1 MLLDEI
7 INRLVGDMPL
17 SRAELAG
24 LMETAVSNAAGITPA
39 VIGVIGKATAGVYL
53 LPRQQMLL
61 HVGLQVLA
69 AGREAQACGPFLQ
82 LLRRPQDELDRLLG
96 EGCVEFAT
104 GVILGLWD
112 GDADALFALAS
123 DGAASGE
130 VRWSA
135 LQVLSRLVHDGR
147 IERDRLVDL
156 LDRFDRER
164 LAKDGDAA
172 WEGWQDAVLYLG
184 LVEFVERVERA
195 WTDGRLPHTRK
206 PDQQE
211 FLEAVAAIAADPG
224 DDGYL
229 VRDHVVPITDP
240 MADLEWLVQDTGPSG
255 GEGEAPDTDPAAG
268 VRLSEEE
275 LDWLAGFLD
284 SAQAPEATLSMEH
297 LDGFFSALVAG
308 PVMVPP
314 SRYMPVIWGGNEGP
328 VYDSMEQV
336 QHVTGLLMRHWN
348 TIAARLGAGVV
359 HEPYLYEV
367 PVQEMGRHWAEGFLL
382 GLDLE
387 QRAWSPMLRDPQA
400 GGIAMLISA
409 LIADEHGGE
418 APDDDARAEIIENLP
433 TLLIG
438 AWVYWRDREAGG
450 RKAAQPVR
458 SVKTGRNDPCPCGSG
473 KKFKKCCGAGSQSV
487 H

>member
-7 INRLVGDMPL
+7 IDALAGDSPI
-17 SRAELAG
+17 SKAELAG
-24 LMETAVSNAAGITPA
+24 LMEAAVSNAAGIAPA
-39 VIGVIGKATAGVYL
+39 VIGLIEKATAGVYL

-69 AGREAQACGPFLQ
+69 AAREAQACGPFLR
-82 LLRRPQDELDRLLG
+82 LLRRPQAELDRLLG

-112 GDADALFALAS
+112 GDADALFTLAS
-123 DGAASGE
+123 DAAASGE
-130 VRWSA
+130 ARWSA

-147 IERDRLVDL
+147 IERARLVDL

-164 LAKDGDAA
+164 LANDGDAA

-195 WTDGRLPHTRK
+195 WADGRLPYTGEA
-206 PDQQE
+206 DQKE
-211 FLEAVAAIAADPG
+211 FREAVVAVAADPG

-229 VRDHVVPITDP
+229 VRDHVVPIADP
-240 MADLEWLVQDTGPSG
+240 MSGLEWLVEDPGPAG
-255 GEGEAPDTDPAAG
+255 GEGEVPDTDPAAG
-268 VRLSEEE
+268 VRLTEAE

-308 PVMVPP
+308 PVVVPP
-314 SRYMPVIWGGNEGP
+314 SRYMPVIWGGKEGP

-348 TIAARLGAGVV
+348 TIAARLGAGVA

-367 PVQEMGRHWAEGFLL
+367 PVQEKGRHWAEGFLL

-387 QRAWSPMLRDPQA
+387 QRAWSPMLRDPHA

-409 LIADEHGGE
+409 LIAYEHGGE

-450 RKAAQPVR
+450 RKAGQPVR
-458 SVKTGRNDPCPCGSG
+458 SVKTGRNAPCPCGSG
-473 KKFKKCCGAGSQSV
+473 KKFKKCCGTGSPSV